1 MSFVHPLWL
10 IALVAVPLA
19 WFGAI
24 RYAHATRKAAHA
36 YADPMLLDVSP
47 TRRVRSLRLAAI
59 ITALTAIAAGPIALA
74 KPIRDTDAKERRGSV
89 MLLIDRSKSMTKTDL
104 APTRLDA
111 ARAAANQFLDVAPP
125 ATAVGLVTFAG
136 SASVVVAPTTDRGA
150 VRRALA
156 NMPIEEGT
164 AIGNAIGA
172 GLAGLRIGGAL
183 ATIPTTPAASAGR
196 MLLLTDGDDST
207 IEGTTGA
214 VGQARAARVPVYT
227 VLLGNDPP
235 RPGRAAPGEQLASVA
250 TQTGGI
256 FTQSVTTEDLSRV
269 FSDLGSSLARVRR
282 VEDLS
287 VWAIVGALA
296 LLGLAGVLGA
306 LSWWNATRGFQG
318 HPASA

>member
-10 IALVAVPLA
+10 VALIAVPLA
-19 WFGAI
+19 WVAAVARFRAE
-24 RYAHATRKAAHA
+24 RRAAHA
-36 YADPMLLDVSP
+36 YADPRLLDVAP
-47 TRRVRSLRLAAI
+47 PRRVRALRMAAVV
-59 ITALTAIAAGPIALA
+59 TGLSAIAAGPIALA

-104 APTRLDA
+104 VPTRLDA
-111 ARAAANQFLDVAPP
+111 ARSAAGQFLDVAPP
-125 ATAVGLVTFAG
+125 TTAVGLVTFAG
-136 SASVVVAPTTDRGA
+136 SANVVVQPTTDRGA
-150 VRRALA
+150 VRRALVD
-156 NMPIEEGT
+156 MPIEEGT

-183 ATIPTTPAASAGR
+183 TTIPATPSASAGR

-207 IEGTTGA
+207 VEGTTGA
-214 VGQARAARVPVYT
+214 VGQARAARVPVYP
-227 VLLGNDPP
+227 VLLGNDPA
-235 RPGRAAPGEQLASVA
+235 RAGRAAPGEQLASIA

-296 LLGLAGVLGA
+296 LLAIAGILSG
-306 LSWWNATRGFQG
+306 LSWWNATRGHSG